1 MLTRIRAGWA
11 GAAVAAV
18 AVFTLCSCGST
29 VGANSATSASTAPRT
44 AEASVATS
52 SKKLDPLAF
61 VYAQGAETKS
71 FTVTSAASAYSDLTD
86 PDISPFRL
94 VATCLG
100 TTVEP
105 PIAAGDGVGLSLN
118 DGEVAVNSSTQIVSP
133 AQRARDDETLRDP
146 RFGSCFQQTLVD
158 WVKGAGEPNDA
169 VHWGEV
175 APRNARVPAGASA
188 RVLFA
193 LPILDNA
200 TNQQVQVMVID
211 VVFLSS
217 GQIEDQLSVT
227 SLANPA
233 NDLVLTATAQM
244 AGKLKQQ

>member
-11 GAAVAAV
+11 GAAV

-29 VGANSATSASTAPRT
+29 VGANSAASTSTAPRT
-44 AEASVATS
+44 AEASVAALS
-52 SKKLDPLAF
+52 EKLDPLAF
-61 VYAQGAETKS
+61 VYAQATETKS
-71 FTVTSAASAYSDLTD
+71 FTVTSAASAYSDMTD
-86 PDISPFRL
+86 PVISPFRL
-94 VATCLG
+94 LATCLD

-105 PIAAGDGVGLSLN
+105 PIAAGDGVALSLN
-118 DGEVAVNSSTQIVSP
+118 DGEIAVNSSTQIVSP

-146 RFGSCFQQTLVD
+146 RFASCLQQTLVD
-158 WVKGAGEPNDA
+158 EVKSAGEPNET

-175 APRNARVPAGASA
+175 GPNTNVRIPPGASA

-193 LPILDNA
+193 VPILDNA
-200 TNQQVQVMVID
+200 TNQQLAAAVID

-217 GQIEDQLSVT
+217 GQVEDQLTVT
-227 SLANPA
+227 SLSNPA
-233 NDLVLTATAQM
+233 NDLMLAATAQV